1 MIYASKCYEDI
12 IIINFK
18 IDNLQKL
25 SLGLSMI
32 TDGLF
37 APTDSAGGM
46 LAAMVGSTLAQEI
59 GEHFKKQAVLNQLAG
74 KTEKAELTAFDGCL
88 TSTFR

>member
-1 MIYASKCYEDI
+1 MIYASKYYENI

-32 TDGLF
+32 VVGLF
-37 APTDSAGGM
+37 APTDSAGGI
-46 LAAMVGSTLAQEI
+46 LVAMVGLTLAQEI
-59 GEHFKKQAVLNQLAG
+59 GEHFKKQAVLNLY
-74 KTEKAELTAFDGCL
+74 F
-88 TSTFR
+88 